1 MIKRKII
8 HIDEEL
14 CNGCGQCI
22 PACAEGALAIIDG
35 KAKVVADKF
44 CDGLGACLGHCP
56 TGALKIIEREADEF
70 DEEAAMA
77 HVQAQKVAQT
87 QKSESDRREIQK
99 EGHGGCPS
107 AKPMVLSP
115 CDQANIPRAQEG
127 SNLSHWPVQIR
138 LIPPSAPFLKEAN
151 LLVTADCVPV
161 SLPSFQSQFV
171 PGKVVMLGC
180 PKFDP
185 ANEYVQ
191 KFVQIFSENDI
202 QSVVVLEMEVPCCS
216 GLHKIV
222 LQALKLAG
230 KSLPVKRIIVRRNGQ
245 IEEKPLSTF

>member
-1 MIKRKII
+1 MKVKRKII

-22 PACAEGALAIIDG
+22 LACAEGALAIING
-35 KAKVVADKF
+35 KARVVADKF
-44 CDGLGACLGHCP
+44 CDGLGDCLGECP

-70 DEEAAMA
+70 DEQAAIK
-77 HVQAQKVAQT
+77 HVQALKANA
-87 QKSESDRREIQK
+87 
-99 EGHGGCPS
+99 C
-107 AKPMVLSP
+107 A
-115 CDQANIPRAQEG
+115 QANIPQIQE
-127 SNLSHWPVQIR
+127 SPNLSHWPIQIR
-138 LIPPSAPFLKEAN
+138 LIPANASFLKESH
-151 LLVTADCVPV
+151 LLISGDCVPV
-161 SLPSFQSQFV
+161 TLPGFQSRFV

-185 ANEYVQ
+185 KNEYVE
-191 KFVQIFSENDI
+191 KFAEIFNQNNI
-202 QSVVVLEMEVPCCS
+202 QSVTVLEMEVPCCF

-245 IEEKPLSTF
+245 IEEKPLSIF